1 MSRFVFKKQNKNKGE
16 QKQKGGRK
24 NMGKKKGQAPRS
36 YVEGNLI
43 NLKDRTPEERREI
56 ALKGVEARRKKKEQ
70 NMALQNCMRQLLEMK
85 TNSDK
90 KKQVLR
96 AFGFTDEEL
105 TNRSLLMVALFQ
117 KGLTGDVSAIKEITD
132 MMDKL
137 DMFENTGKITSNVTI
152 NLVATGET
160 YQPNEQDE
168 QDIWD
173 AENNTDWMEDDDEN
187 WGNDV
192 YKG

>member
-1 MSRFVFKKQNKNKGE
+1 M
-16 QKQKGGRK
+16 GR
-24 NMGKKKGQAPRS
+24 KKGQAPRS
-36 YVEGNLI
+36 YGEGNLV

-56 ALKGVEARRKKKEQ
+56 ALKGVEASRKKKEQ

-85 TNSDK
+85 TNKDK
-90 KKQVLR
+90 QKQVLR
-96 AFGFTDEEL
+96 SFGFTDEEL

-117 KGLTGDVSAIKEITD
+117 KGLTGDVSAIREITD

-137 DMFENTGKITSNVTI
+137 DMFENTGKVTSNVTI

-173 AENNTDWMEDDDEN
+173 AENSTDWMEDEDEED
-187 WGNDV
+187 WGNDI
-192 YKG
+192 YEG

>member
-1 MSRFVFKKQNKNKGE
+1 MGRRKGRE
-16 QKQKGGRK
+16 VKE
-24 NMGKKKGQAPRS
+24 AAD
-36 YVEGNLI
+36 NLI
-43 NLKDRTPEERREI
+43 PLNERTPEERKRI
-56 ALKGVEARRKKKEQ
+56 AMMGVEARKKKKEQ

-90 KKQVLR
+90 KKQLLR

-137 DMFENTGKITSNVTI
+137 DMFENTGKVTNNVTI
-152 NLVATGET
+152 NLVTTGET

-168 QDIWD
+168 QEIWD
-173 AENNTDWMEDDDEN
+173 VENNTDWMNDNDDD
-187 WGNDV
+187 WGEEI
-192 YKG
+192 YKP

>member
-1 MSRFVFKKQNKNKGE
+1 
-16 QKQKGGRK
+16 
-24 NMGKKKGQAPRS
+24 
-36 YVEGNLI
+36 
-43 NLKDRTPEERREI
+43 
-56 ALKGVEARRKKKEQ
+56 
-70 NMALQNCMRQLLEMK
+70 MRQLLEMK

-96 AFGFTDEEL
+96 SFGFTDEEL

-117 KGLTGDVSAIKEITD
+117 KGLAGDVSAIKEITD

-160 YQPNEQDE
+160 YQPNEADE
-168 QDIWD
+168 QEIWD
-173 AENNTDWMEDDDEN
+173 AENGTDWMEKNEDDED
-187 WGNDV
+187 WGNDI
-192 YKG
+192 YEG

>member
-1 MSRFVFKKQNKNKGE
+1 M
-16 QKQKGGRK
+16 GR
-24 NMGKKKGQAPRS
+24 KKGQAPRS
-36 YVEGNLI
+36 YVEGNLV

-85 TNSDK
+85 TNKDK
-90 KKQVLR
+90 QKQVLR
-96 AFGFTDEEL
+96 SFGFTDEEL

-117 KGLTGDVSAIKEITD
+117 KGLTGDVSAIREITD

-137 DMFENTGKITSNVTI
+137 DMFENTGKVTSNVTI

-173 AENNTDWMEDDDEN
+173 AENSTDWMEDEDEED
-187 WGNDV
+187 WGNDI
-192 YKG
+192 YEG

>member
-1 MSRFVFKKQNKNKGE
+1 M
-16 QKQKGGRK
+16 GR
-24 NMGKKKGQAPRS
+24 KKGQTPRS
-36 YVEGNLI
+36 YVEGNLVS
-43 NLKDRTPEERREI
+43 LADRTPEERRRI
-56 ALKGVEARRKKKEQ
+56 AMMGVEARKKKKEQ

-85 TNSDK
+85 TNKDK
-90 KKQVLR
+90 QKQVLR

-137 DMFENTGKITSNVTI
+137 DMFEQTGKITSNVTI
-152 NLVATGET
+152 NLVTTGET
-160 YQPNEQDE
+160 YQPNEEDE
-168 QDIWD
+168 KEIWD
-173 AENNTDWMEDDDEN
+173 VENSTDWIENDSEDDE

-192 YKG
+192 YEG

>member
-1 MSRFVFKKQNKNKGE
+1 MGRRKGRE
-16 QKQKGGRK
+16 VKE
-24 NMGKKKGQAPRS
+24 AS
-36 YVEGNLI
+36 ENLI
-43 NLKDRTPEERREI
+43 PLNERTPEERKRI
-56 ALKGVEARRKKKEQ
+56 AMMGVEARKKKKEQ

-96 AFGFTDEEL
+96 SFGFTDEEL

-117 KGLTGDVSAIKEITD
+117 KGLTGDVSAIREITD

-137 DMFENTGKITSNVTI
+137 EMFENTGKATSNITI
-152 NLVATGET
+152 NLVAKGGT

-173 AENNTDWMEDDDEN
+173 AENNTDWMEDSDDDED
-187 WGNDV
+187 WGNDI
-192 YKG
+192 YEG

>member
-1 MSRFVFKKQNKNKGE
+1 MGRRKGRE
-16 QKQKGGRK
+16 VKE
-24 NMGKKKGQAPRS
+24 AS
-36 YVEGNLI
+36 ENLI
-43 NLKDRTPEERREI
+43 PLNERTPEERKRI
-56 ALKGVEARRKKKEQ
+56 AMMGVEARRKKKEQ

-96 AFGFTDEEL
+96 SFGFTDEEL

-160 YQPNEQDE
+160 YQPNEADE
-168 QDIWD
+168 QEIWD
-173 AENNTDWMEDDDEN
+173 AENGTDWMEENENDD
-187 WGNDV
+187 WGNDI
-192 YKG
+192 YEG

>member
-1 MSRFVFKKQNKNKGE
+1 M
-16 QKQKGGRK
+16 GR
-24 NMGKKKGQAPRS
+24 KKGQAPGS
-36 YVEGNLI
+36 YVEGNLV

-85 TNSDK
+85 TNKDK
-90 KKQVLR
+90 QKQVLR
-96 AFGFTDEEL
+96 SFGFTDEEL

-117 KGLTGDVSAIKEITD
+117 KGLTGDVSAIREITD

-137 DMFENTGKITSNVTI
+137 DMFENTGKVTSNVTI

-173 AENNTDWMEDDDEN
+173 AENSTDWMEDEDEED
-187 WGNDV
+187 WGNDI
-192 YKG
+192 YEG